1 MGNGSVESLTKY
13 FVAIIHHSAQLHVKN
28 LVKGVTGTHSAQ
40 PSVISPRISVQIS
53 ASASAFVEGCH
64 QMQSL
69 ERERVLQESREE
81 TLLQRLHILLESK
94 SHFFTL

>member
-13 FVAIIHHSAQLHVKN
+13 LLFCRENSPLTPATCKN
-28 LVKGVTGTHSAQ
+28 IVKGVTGTNSAQ
-40 PSVISPRISVQIS
+40 PSVISPRISVQRS

-69 ERERVLQESREE
+69 EKERVSITQE
-81 TLLQRLHILLESK
+81 QRGALATENPYSARK
-94 SHFFTL
+94 